1 MSTITYTIPNI
12 SCHHC
17 VNTIS
22 MELSDLPGVKSV
34 DGDVDFKQVI
44 VTFESPATT
53 AELEKTLTEIDYPPA
68 K

>member
-1 MSTITYTIPNI
+1 
-12 SCHHC
+12 
-17 VNTIS
+17 

-34 DGDVDFKQVI
+34 DGDVDTKQVI